1 MKPMKIFNYKII
13 IDYKTDSFSSINFR
27 PFLAGFV
34 VVFVM
39 TIMSYFGFHLPEYN
53 FAIFS
58 KQTNVNTIDV
68 IKDKLKIDKHEY
80 RLFKERPVVSR
91 SYASSDFDNASSY
104 ISVNF
109 ENGKIISEKDQD
121 KKLPIASLAKIMAAL
136 VALDLAEQSNL
147 FDVSR
152 RAANQTPTKIG
163 VLEGQKLTL
172 SELLN
177 ALLLTSAND
186 AAEVI
191 EEGIDNKYG
200 KGTFVR
206 AMNMKAEMLGLN
218 NTHFTNPQGFD
229 SKNNYS
235 TASDLAV
242 LSHFAI
248 TTYPLI
254 AGIVKKD
261 YQLLPADKNHN
272 VFDLYNW
279 NGLLG
284 VYPGVTGLKI
294 GNTDNAGYT
303 TIVAAEREG
312 QKILVVL
319 LGAPGVLER
328 DMWTAELLDA
338 GFEKLGVSSANITE
352 DQLQKKYNSWKY
364 FN

>member
-147 FDVSR
+147 FDVSI
-152 RAANQTPTKIG
+152 AEFQLFLQELKSIH
-163 VLEGQKLTL
+163 VI
-172 SELLN
+172 LLN
-177 ALLLTSAND
+177 SL
-186 AAEVI
+186 
-191 EEGIDNKYG
+191 
-200 KGTFVR
+200 
-206 AMNMKAEMLGLN
+206 
-218 NTHFTNPQGFD
+218 
-229 SKNNYS
+229 
-235 TASDLAV
+235 
-242 LSHFAI
+242 
-248 TTYPLI
+248 
-254 AGIVKKD
+254 
-261 YQLLPADKNHN
+261 
-272 VFDLYNW
+272 
-279 NGLLG
+279 
-284 VYPGVTGLKI
+284 
-294 GNTDNAGYT
+294 
-303 TIVAAEREG
+303 
-312 QKILVVL
+312 
-319 LGAPGVLER
+319 
-328 DMWTAELLDA
+328 
-338 GFEKLGVSSANITE
+338 
-352 DQLQKKYNSWKY
+352 
-364 FN
+364 